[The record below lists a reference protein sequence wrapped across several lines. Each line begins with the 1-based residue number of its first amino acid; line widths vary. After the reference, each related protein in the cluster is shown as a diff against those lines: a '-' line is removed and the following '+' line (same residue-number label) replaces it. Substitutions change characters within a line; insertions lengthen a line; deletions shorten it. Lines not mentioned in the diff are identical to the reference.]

1 MKSLFACSV
10 PRYPVKIAYIGLVK
24 QPEGC
29 SSLSLSLL
37 IFKNDASAIIFPFS
51 SLIITAQISL
61 YL

>member
-1 MKSLFACSV
+1 MKSLFACV
-10 PRYPVKIAYIGLVK
+10 CPQIPCKAYIGLVK

-37 IFKNDASAIIFPFS
+37 IFKNDASAIIFPFP